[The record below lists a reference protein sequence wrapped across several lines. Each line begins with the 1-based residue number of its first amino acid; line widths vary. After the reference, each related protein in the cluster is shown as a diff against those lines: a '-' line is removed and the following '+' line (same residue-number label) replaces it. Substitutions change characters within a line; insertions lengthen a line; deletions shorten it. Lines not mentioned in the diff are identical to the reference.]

1 MTAAAPKGLSD
12 WTGWFASCGRDRRQW
27 GRPESMN
34 VAIKRIY
41 EEPGHNDGT
50 RVLVDRVW
58 PRGVAKAEA
67 NLDEW
72 VKDVAPSTDLRSWY
86 GHDPDKFEEFS
97 EKYRSE
103 LNSEQ
108 GKEALQQLKEAVTGK
123 RLTLLTATKDLDH
136 SHVTVLAEQLST

>member
-1 MTAAAPKGLSD
+1 
-12 WTGWFASCGRDRRQW
+12 
-27 GRPESMN
+27 MN